1 MKARSIARELALLG
15 ISQLADNLSKRQ
27 TSPSRTPADYSEK
40 QLDGL
45 LIKAMTALAA
55 DAREGIETAEGELQR
70 GERLIL
76 ESETRTIDSE
86 AVRSRIQPAI
96 PLVEAAINQVGEK
109 LELLMFVQP
118 ENKKAMTAVR
128 QSLESAAKRV
138 ESADRLLKEHEQ
150 KAADI
155 GEVRSQIQTAI
166 VTAKIT
172 IAKLK
177 TILDPK
183 QLAELLSRDEVR
195 SYACDLLGSW
205 IKHQKAIDI
214 QLNEAME
221 KWSIRRLARV
231 DRDILRLAMIEIM
244 YMDMPKRV
252 AIDEAIEMAKRY
264 SDEEGYRFING
275 VLRRTT
281 DKLEETPQSP

>member
-15 ISQLADNLSKRQ
+15 VSQLTDNLSKRQ
-27 TSPSRTPADYSEK
+27 TSLGRIPADYSAK

-45 LIKAMTALAA
+45 LLKALSALAT

-76 ESETRTIDSE
+76 ESETRTIDAD
-86 AVRSRIQPAI
+86 AVRSRIAPTI
-96 PLVEAAINQVGEK
+96 PLVEVAVNQVGEK
-109 LELLMFVQP
+109 LELVMFLQP
-118 ENKKAMTAVR
+118 ENRKEMTAVR
-128 QSLESAAKRV
+128 QSLEAAAERV
-138 ESADRLLKEHEQ
+138 EKADQLLKDHEQ

-155 GEVRSQIQTAI
+155 EEVRSQIQSAI
-166 VTAKIT
+166 ITAKTT
-172 IAKLK
+172 IAQLK

-183 QLAELLSRDEVR
+183 QLAELLNRDEVR
-195 SYACDLLGSW
+195 SYARELLDNW
-205 IKHQKAIDI
+205 INYQKVIDTR
-214 QLNEAME
+214 LNDAME

-231 DRDILRLAMIEIM
+231 DRDILRLAMIEIV
-244 YMDMPKRV
+244 YMDMPKKV
-252 AIDEAIEMAKRY
+252 AIDEAIEIAKRY

-281 DKLEETPQSP
+281 DKLEKE

>member
-15 ISQLADNLSKRQ
+15 ISQLTDNLSKRQ
-27 TSPSRTPADYSEK
+27 TSPRRTPADYSAK

-45 LIKAMTALAA
+45 LLKAMTALAA

-70 GERLIL
+70 SERLIL
-76 ESETRTIDSE
+76 ESETRTVDAA

-96 PLVEAAINQVGEK
+96 PLVETAINQVGEK

-118 ENKKAMTAVR
+118 ENKKEMTAVR
-128 QSLESAAKRV
+128 QSLESAAKSV
-138 ESADRLLKEHEQ
+138 ERADQLLKEYEQ

-155 GEVRSQIQTAI
+155 EEVRSQIQNAI
-166 VTAKIT
+166 ITAKIT

-183 QLAELLSRDEVR
+183 QLAELLSREEVR
-195 SYACDLLGSW
+195 SYARELLDSW

-214 QLNEAME
+214 QLNDAME
-221 KWSIRRLARV
+221 KWSIHRLARV

-244 YMDMPKRV
+244 YMDMPKKV

-281 DKLEETPQSP
+281 DKLEEA

>member
-15 ISQLADNLSKRQ
+15 VSQLADNLSKRQ
-27 TSPSRTPADYSEK
+27 TSAKPAADYSEK

-45 LIKAMTALAA
+45 LLKALTALGT

-76 ESETRTIDSE
+76 ESETRTVDAKE
-86 AVRSRIQPAI
+86 VRSRIQPAI
-96 PLVEAAINQVGEK
+96 PLIETAINQVGEK
-109 LELLMFVQP
+109 LELLMFVQQQSR
-118 ENKKAMTAVR
+118 EITAVH
-128 QSLESAAKRV
+128 QSLESAAKSV
-138 ESADRLLKEHEQ
+138 EAADQLLRDHEQ
-150 KAADI
+150 KVVDI
-155 GEVRSQIQTAI
+155 EIVRSQIQSAI

-172 IAKLK
+172 ITKVK
-177 TILDPK
+177 TTLEPE
-183 QLAELLSRDEVR
+183 QLAALLSRDDVR
-195 SYACDLLGSW
+195 SYACELLDNW
-205 IKHQKAIDI
+205 IRYQKAIDV
-214 QLNEAME
+214 QLNDAME

-231 DRDILRLAMIEIM
+231 DRDILRLAMIEIVH
-244 YMDMPKRV
+244 MDVPKKV

-281 DKLEETPQSP
+281 DKL